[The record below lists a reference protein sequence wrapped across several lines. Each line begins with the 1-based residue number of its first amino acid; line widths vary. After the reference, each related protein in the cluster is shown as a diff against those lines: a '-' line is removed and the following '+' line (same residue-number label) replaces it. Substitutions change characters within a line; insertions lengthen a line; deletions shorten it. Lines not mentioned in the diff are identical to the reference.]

1 MSFFRALCT
10 GEKGFGYKGS
20 KFHRVI
26 TEFMLQVCMKGPLG
40 QEPWPYVE
48 ILFFEV
54 FFFTLQGGDFTRGD
68 GTGGKSIYGN
78 KFNDENFVKKHDK
91 VLPNIAGDEVAL
103 MACRYRH
110 LSSFPP
116 GWPPLNG
123 ELWQEHQWL
132 PVLHHCCP
140 HPLAG
145 WKACRIWRGG
155 SNFQDSSRT
164 GCHFNELPC
173 NLIC

>member
-1 MSFFRALCT
+1 MSFLGPCAPGRRALATRVPSST
-10 GEKGFGYKGS
+10 GWSQSSCSRSVWKDPWAKSLGLMLKFKFLKYFFYITGRRLHKGWWYRGQIHLRK
-20 KFHRVI
+20 RVQWW
-26 TEFMLQVCMKGPLG
+26 ELC
-40 QEPWPYVE
+40 QEAR
-48 ILFFEV
+48 
-54 FFFTLQGGDFTRGD
+54 QGIAQYRRRWSGLD
-68 GTGGKSIYGN
+68 G
-78 KFNDENFVKKHDK
+78 
-91 VLPNIAGDEVAL
+91 
-103 MACRYRH
+103 RYRH

-123 ELWQEHQWL
+123 KLWQEHQWL